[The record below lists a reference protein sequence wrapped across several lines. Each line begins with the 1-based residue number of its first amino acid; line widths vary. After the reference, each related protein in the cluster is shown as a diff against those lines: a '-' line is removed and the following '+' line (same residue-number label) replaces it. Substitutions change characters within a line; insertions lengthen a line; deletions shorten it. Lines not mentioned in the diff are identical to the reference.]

1 MKRWIKKI
9 FRYLAH
15 RHGRI
20 PGLYQRVCRP
30 GGVEWAN
37 FLRRHGRLVSIGTD
51 CSILTSTAIL
61 NPEYVK
67 IGDNVSLSRCT
78 LIGHDG
84 SIAVLNKAYGVK
96 LDRVGK
102 IDIRSNVFVGWGAVI
117 MPDVTIGPNAIVGA
131 GAVVTRDV
139 KPGTI
144 VGGSPAK
151 EIGRVEDYVNKLKD
165 ETAKLPW
172 AELIEAREGPYDP
185 QMEPELIRR
194 RVAHFFNNDDANTQ
208 SKS

>member
-1 MKRWIKKI
+1 MRLLRKLL
-9 FRYLAH
+9 RYLAH
-15 RHGRI
+15 RYGRY
-20 PGLYQRVCRP
+20 PSLYRRLCRP
-30 GGVEWAN
+30 GGEEWAE
-37 FLRRHGRLVSIGTD
+37 FLRRHGRLYSIGKK

-61 NPEYVK
+61 NPEYVR
-67 IGDNVSLSRCT
+67 IGDNVRFSQCT
-78 LIGHDG
+78 LVGHDG
-84 SIAVLNKAYGVK
+84 SIAMLNRAYDVK

-102 IDIRSNVFVGWGAVI
+102 IDIRDNVFVGWGAVI

-131 GAVVTRDV
+131 GSVVTRDV

-144 VGGSPAK
+144 VGGSPAR

-165 ETAKLPW
+165 KTAKLPW

-194 RVAHFFNNDDANTQ
+194 RVAHFFNNDEANTQ

>member
-1 MKRWIKKI
+1 M
-9 FRYLAH
+9 
-15 RHGRI
+15 
-20 PGLYQRVCRP
+20 
-30 GGVEWAN
+30 
-37 FLRRHGRLVSIGTD
+37 
-51 CSILTSTAIL
+51 L
-61 NPEYVK
+61 N
-67 IGDNVSLSRCT
+67 R
-78 LIGHDG
+78 
-84 SIAVLNKAYGVK
+84 AYDVK

-102 IDIRSNVFVGWGAVI
+102 IDIRDNVFVGWGAVI

-131 GAVVTRDV
+131 GSVVTRDV

-144 VGGSPAK
+144 VGGSPAR

-165 ETAKLPW
+165 KTAKLPW

-194 RVAHFFNNDDANTQ
+194 RVAHFFNNDEANTQ